1 MTLTGKQK
9 RYLRS
14 LAHHEKPLFQI
25 GKNGVTEN
33 FIAQVDD
40 VMIKRELIK
49 ISVLQNCLEDKDS
62 IAEALESATGAEIVQ
77 IMGNTIVL
85 YRESDEHKEIE
96 LP

>member
-62 IAEALESATGAEIVQ
+62 IAKELESATGAEIVQ